1 MDRCLHFVELVD
13 GVAELLLEVADT
25 VRGIVRSVR
34 WHHRVGLVWSPL
46 TRWRDCLVRIA
57 HISYVNQTAYDAID
71 VLIRRRKAGF
81 SAIFEMS
88 RIVGWVD
95 SVGARNP
102 RGSWDVA
109 ILRAVF
115 EAMFIV
121 QKQNFRAENTE
132 RRAESD
138 RDGRQCSCH
147 QRHKS
152 RIGAMEEKG
161 GPSPRGSSQD
171 VRPPIGANYRG
182 SLAAARGSTR
192 GSGSLRSSLNVS
204 M

>member
-1 MDRCLHFVELVD
+1 M
-13 GVAELLLEVADT
+13 
-25 VRGIVRSVR
+25 
-34 WHHRVGLVWSPL
+34 
-46 TRWRDCLVRIA
+46 RIA

-81 SAIFEMS
+81 SAIFEIS
-88 RIVGWVD
+88 RVVGWVD
-95 SVGARNP
+95 GVGARNP

-121 QKQNFRAENTE
+121 QKQNFRAKNTE
-132 RRAESD
+132 RRAGSD

-161 GPSPRGSSQD
+161 GFPAG
-171 VRPPIGANYRG
+171 
-182 SLAAARGSTR
+182 
-192 GSGSLRSSLNVS
+192 
-204 M
+204 